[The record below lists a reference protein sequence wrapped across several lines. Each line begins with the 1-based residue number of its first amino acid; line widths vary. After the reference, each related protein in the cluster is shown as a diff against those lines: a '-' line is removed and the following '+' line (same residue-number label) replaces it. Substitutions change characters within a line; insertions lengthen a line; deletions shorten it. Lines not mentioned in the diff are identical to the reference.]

1 MNTKQRDEVVAALR
15 VLIGLV
21 LGLKDFAAKQSEQI
35 SGLTTE
41 IASLQSRLLEAMAD
55 DQADTEALAAQSNA
69 NAELSAKL
77 AAVAA
82 ELNKTQQELLDQS
95 GWEED
100 PQISKLLSFAEKLA
114 RDLSSEVVSPVAEV
128 IAASEPVLP
137 ELPVAEPV
145 LPTLE
150 AVTEVAPPEEV
161 AIATE
166 EIVLEPSTPYMA
178 ADEELAAVLAEAESV
193 IANEEPAE

>member
-35 SGLTTE
+35 SGLTIE

-100 PQISKLLSFAEKLA
+100 PQISKLLSFAQQLVTE
-114 RDLSSEVVSPVAEV
+114 LSSEAEIGRAHV
-128 IAASEPVLP
+128 
-137 ELPVAEPV
+137 
-145 LPTLE
+145 
-150 AVTEVAPPEEV
+150 
-161 AIATE
+161 
-166 EIVLEPSTPYMA
+166 
-178 ADEELAAVLAEAESV
+178 
-193 IANEEPAE
+193 